1 MAPHRGDAD
10 RVSFAPDFLVV
21 GAAKCGTSSLY
32 AYLGQHPQLFVPEMK
47 EPHFFSVDPAVG
59 PQGWTAVLAET
70 WGVVSDPVAY
80 AALFDGADGRLT
92 GEFSTG
98 YLCDPSVPARV
109 VAANP
114 NTRIIA
120 ILRDPVERAIS
131 SWKMQTR
138 SGLESLDF
146 ADAIA
151 DDDART
157 APNGFLHRAHR
168 NTGLYATHLA
178 RWEQCFDREQML
190 VLLTEDLDVH
200 RVEVCQRVFA
210 FLGVDDSFIPATDF
224 EQNRSDQFGIARSES
239 PRSTVAGPALHRSRS
254 ETLALNLRHSP
265 LGRLVA
271 RMVPQRTRRMARN
284 TLKPPAFRT
293 GFGEVSEDVKQ
304 QLRDSYR
311 PEILAL
317 QDRYG
322 FDLTHWMSGS
332 R

>member
-1 MAPHRGDAD
+1 M
-10 RVSFAPDFLVV
+10 SFAPDFLVI

-32 AYLGQHPQLFVPEMK
+32 AYLGQHPQLFVPEVK

-59 PQGWTAVLAET
+59 PQGYTAMLART
-70 WGVVSDPVAY
+70 WGMAS
-80 AALFDGADGRLT
+80 G
-92 GEFSTG
+92 
-98 YLCDPSVPARV
+98 
-109 VAANP
+109 
-114 NTRIIA
+114 
-120 ILRDPVERAIS
+120 DPVERAIS
-131 SWKMQTR
+131 SWKMWTR
-138 SGLESLDF
+138 SGVESLDF

-151 DDDART
+151 DDDTRT
-157 APNGFLHRAHR
+157 APNGFLPAAHR
-168 NTGLYATHLA
+168 NAGLSATHLA
-178 RWEQCFDREQML
+178 RWEQCVDREQML
-190 VLLTEDLDVH
+190 VLLTEDLDAN
-200 RVEVCQRVFA
+200 RVEVCQRIFA

-265 LGRLVA
+265 PGRLVA
-271 RMVPQRTRRMARN
+271 RRVPQRTRRMARN

-293 GFGEVSEDVKQ
+293 GFGKVSEDVKQ

-322 FDLTHWMSGS
+322 FDLTHWMDAS